1 MTQIQCS
8 SVCYF
13 TVLFILNSWYH
24 LVKKEQDKMTSEEA
38 KQKILDLSRQ
48 QEYEFNL
55 AKRSNSYEKI
65 KGTARMVEK
74 RVIQLE
80 K

>member
-13 TVLFILNSWYH
+13 TVLFFLNSWYH

-55 AKRSNSYEKI
+55 AKRSNYFEKS